1 MFEEL
6 DAGEGCVVGLGAG
19 VEFDGREVA
28 FEQTEVLDDGGID
41 TGVVELMQ
49 HGDGIVNLVVKK
61 EGVDGGEDAAMVKV
75 GVVGQLLDVLDG
87 VAGCYAGTE
96 SGCADVDG
104 VGTMIDGFATL
115 FKVFG
120 GREEFQ
126 LHGYSILKR

>member
-1 MFEEL
+1 MGNDFYIFL
-6 DAGEGCVVGLGAG
+6 ITFVADKTHPDYF
-19 VEFDGREVA
+19 VE
-28 FEQTEVLDDGGID
+28 
-41 TGVVELMQ
+41 
-49 HGDGIVNLVVKK
+49 K
-61 EGVDGGEDAAMVKV
+61 EGVDGGEDAAVVKV
-75 GVVGQLLDVLDG
+75 GVAGQLLDVLDG

-96 SGCADVDG
+96 SGCANVDG